1 LKEGKDPLTFPQNF
15 KDSIMHDECP
25 HCGNKHTN
33 ERDCTPDDK
42 NIMSQ
47 LKALAESG
55 VDVEDKLDEVI
66 EYYRKQNPIRVT
78 KPRLS
83 RLLDLHERC
92 IRVQTRLLNWL
103 LIHNEDKTRLRI
115 STLWTRIY
123 NIEDAIE
130 KRDKLY
136 DELIFAVG
144 KIYPNETRHET
155 ALRYIRE
162 AEKDTNQTGAVTS

>member
-1 LKEGKDPLTFPQNF
+1 MI
-15 KDSIMHDECP
+15 IMHDECP
-25 HCGNKHTN
+25 HCGNKHTDDR
-33 ERDCTPDDK
+33 ECTPDDK
-42 NIMSQ
+42 HIM
-47 LKALAESG
+47 LNAATLR
-55 VDVEDKLDEVI
+55 
-66 EYYRKQNPIRVT
+66 YNMRKT
-78 KPRLS
+78 RLL

>member
-1 LKEGKDPLTFPQNF
+1 MI
-15 KDSIMHDECP
+15 IMHDECP
-25 HCGNKHTN
+25 HCGNKHTDDR
-33 ERDCTPDDK
+33 ECTPDDK
-42 NIMSQ
+42 HIMLQ
-47 LKALAESG
+47 HNM
-55 VDVEDKLDEVI
+55 
-66 EYYRKQNPIRVT
+66 RKT
-78 KPRLS
+78 RLL